1 MIEKRLFVQEVEHA
15 ITHGEYMTR
24 LDKVVHYTCCRRSRG
39 PLLRGRFQIDSSR
52 NSPHEACTLFRRCSP
67 KIDNAKWMEGHYEV
81 YRSIGVRGF
90 NGIISAKDRDLHEP
104 RAAIYHNRLGEHL
117 FRLPS
122 EIEMRLEAV
131 GAFGQS
137 LLLLIDNGYGLYAIS
152 YLPVLFVP
160 LTVVLPSFVTLV
172 SDRKLL
178 GTKPN

>member
-1 MIEKRLFVQEVEHA
+1 
-15 ITHGEYMTR
+15 
-24 LDKVVHYTCCRRSRG
+24 
-39 PLLRGRFQIDSSR
+39 
-52 NSPHEACTLFRRCSP
+52 
-67 KIDNAKWMEGHYEV
+67 MEGHYEV
-81 YRSIGVRGF
+81 YRSTGVRGF

-104 RAAIYHNRLGEHL
+104 CAAIYHNRLGEHL

-152 YLPVLFVP
+152 YLPALFVP

-172 SDRKLL
+172 LVSDRKLL

>member
-1 MIEKRLFVQEVEHA
+1 MQNGWKG
-15 ITHGEYMTR
+15 ITKSTGQPVY
-24 LDKVVHYTCCRRSRG
+24 
-39 PLLRGRFQIDSSR
+39 
-52 NSPHEACTLFRRCSP
+52 
-67 KIDNAKWMEGHYEV
+67 EGLT
-81 YRSIGVRGF
+81 F

-104 RAAIYHNRLGEHL
+104 CAAIYHNRLGEHL